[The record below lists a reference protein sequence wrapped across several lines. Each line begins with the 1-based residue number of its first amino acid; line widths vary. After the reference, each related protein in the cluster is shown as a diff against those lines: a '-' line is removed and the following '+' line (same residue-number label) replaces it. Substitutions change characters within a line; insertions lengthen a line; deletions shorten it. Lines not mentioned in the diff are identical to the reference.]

1 MYFLTSCI
9 TIACAFHAPSFHHNR
24 TTVNTP
30 LFKRA
35 LLPFASMAHLLQ
47 TQPYRRAL
55 SGNHMC
61 ALRRFQPNLLRLP
74 FSYMLQVSY
83 GSLTC
88 LRTCPRSMEMSDEGN
103 DNEHMLVHITSNR
116 MLMY

>member
-24 TTVNTP
+24 KTVNTP

-61 ALRRFQPNLLRLP
+61 ALRRFQPKHFAPALLIHASSLIRV
-74 FSYMLQVSY
+74 SYMLAD
-83 GSLTC
+83 
-88 LRTCPRSMEMSDEGN
+88 MSSQHGN
-103 DNEHMLVHITSNR
+103 V
-116 MLMY
+116 